1 MRSVAVAAFKGQ
13 LEKPQVDE
21 VLSAEGFGADA
32 RSEQLSVEQ
41 MQSLCEAFRMK
52 LKEVK
57 DG

>member
-21 VLSAEGFGADA
+21 VLSSEGFGADA